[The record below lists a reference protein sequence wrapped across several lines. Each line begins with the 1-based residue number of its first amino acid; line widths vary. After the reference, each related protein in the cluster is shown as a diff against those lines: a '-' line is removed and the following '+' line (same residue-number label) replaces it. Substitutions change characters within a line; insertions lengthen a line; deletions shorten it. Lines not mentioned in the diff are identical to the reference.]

1 MKYQPKLART
11 FIAFALIGCLSITE
25 ARSQETCS
33 LDDVSNALNQLPCVA
48 DGVYLSP
55 DSAAN
60 AVANICFDADSEE
73 GCHQCFNRGRRKLLL
88 GFKAIAKIGMIGR
101 KSISDLRNALDKAED
116 NTCYYDDY
124 EDYSADSFA
133 QTAATKTET
142 KTKTKPKRSR
152 GSTSEKAPSTPPRN
166 LVESICP
173 CNTERWKASGGHAGF
188 LACAETVTQILVRH
202 EKLTEQKA
210 TDLREQL
217 QRSQC
222 GN

>member
-25 ARSQETCS
+25 ATAQETCS
-33 LDDVSNALNQLPCVA
+33 LDDVSDALNQLPCVA

-60 AVANICFDADSEE
+60 AVADICFDADSEE

-101 KSISDLRNALDKAED
+101 KSISDLRNALDNAED

-124 EDYSADSFA
+124 NDYPWDSSA
-133 QTAATKTET
+133 QTAATKT

-152 GSTSEKAPSTPPRN
+152 GSASEKAPSTTPRN
-166 LVESICP
+166 LVESICS
-173 CNTERWKASGGHAGF
+173 CNTERWRASGGHTGF

-202 EKLTEQKA
+202 EKLTEQRA

>member
-25 ARSQETCS
+25 AKAQETCS

-60 AVANICFDADSEE
+60 AVADICFDADSEE

-88 GFKAIAKIGMIGR
+88 GFKAIAKIGMIDR
-101 KSISDLRNALDKAED
+101 KSISDLRNALDNAED

-124 EDYSADSFA
+124 EDYLPDSFA
-133 QTAATKTET
+133 QTAATKTQ
-142 KTKTKPKRSR
+142 TKPKRSR
-152 GSTSEKAPSTPPRN
+152 GSTSEKAPSTTPRN

-173 CNTERWKASGGHAGF
+173 CNTERWRASGGHAGF

-202 EKLTEQKA
+202 EKLTEQRA

>member
-60 AVANICFDADSEE
+60 AVADICFDADSEE

-88 GFKAIAKIGMIGR
+88 GFKAIAKIGMIDR
-101 KSISDLRNALDKAED
+101 KSISDLRNALDNAED

-124 EDYSADSFA
+124 EDYSPDSFA
-133 QTAATKTET
+133 QTAATKT
-142 KTKTKPKRSR
+142 KTKPK
-152 GSTSEKAPSTPPRN
+152 
-166 LVESICP
+166 
-173 CNTERWKASGGHAGF
+173 W
-188 LACAETVTQILVRH
+188 
-202 EKLTEQKA
+202 QK
-210 TDLREQL
+210 
-217 QRSQC
+217 
-222 GN
+222 N